1 MIVSLSDLE
10 GMDRGNK
17 DGFCKY
23 FSRRKAHFK
32 DIYRV
37 EYSREA
43 AERAFGESM
52 TTSLSDM
59 EQVWRK
65 EICE

>member
-1 MIVSLSDLE
+1 MTVSKAAME
-10 GMDRGNK
+10 GMNRGNE

-23 FSRRKAHFK
+23 FSRRQAHFK

-65 EICE
+65 EICG